1 MVLYIPFVFISMS
14 ELDEIRKKIMRDIL
28 KEKKDV
34 IDKPITLTDKNFDE
48 IIKKY
53 SMVVVDFWAPWC
65 GPCKFFSPI
74 FEEVAREMK
83 GKVIFGKVNT
93 DENEKLCERFG
104 IMSIPTILIFK
115 NGEIVDRNIGAMP
128 ADMLREWIEKN
139 L

>member
-1 MVLYIPFVFISMS
+1 MS

>member
-1 MVLYIPFVFISMS
+1 MS

-128 ADMLREWIEKN
+128 ADMLREWI
-139 L
+139 

>member
-1 MVLYIPFVFISMS
+1 MS
-14 ELDEIRKKIMRDIL
+14 EVDEIRRKIIRDIL
-28 KEKKDV
+28 KEKKV
-34 IDKPITLTDKNFDE
+34 IIDKPIALTDKNFDE
-48 IIKKY
+48 FIKKHPL
-53 SMVVVDFWAPWC
+53 VVVDFWAPWC

-74 FEEVAREMK
+74 FEEIAKEMQ

-104 IMSIPTILIFK
+104 IMSIPTLLIFK

-128 ADMLREWIEKN
+128 ADMLKEWIEKN